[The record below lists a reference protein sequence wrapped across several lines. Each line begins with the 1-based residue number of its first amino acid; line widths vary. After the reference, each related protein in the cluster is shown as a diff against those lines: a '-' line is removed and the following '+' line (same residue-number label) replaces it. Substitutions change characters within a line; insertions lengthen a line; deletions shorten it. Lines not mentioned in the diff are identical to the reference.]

1 MKLVTTYISDKEVTP
16 RYKKNFLSEM
26 KNTQPN
32 RKTNENL
39 KEAFDKKEYP
49 NIQQM

>member
-1 MKLVTTYISDKEVTP
+1 VKLVTTYVSHKEVTP
-16 RYKKNFLSEM
+16 RYKKNFLGEM

-32 RKTNENL
+32 RKMNEKL
-39 KEAFDKKEYP
+39 KQAFLKKEYP